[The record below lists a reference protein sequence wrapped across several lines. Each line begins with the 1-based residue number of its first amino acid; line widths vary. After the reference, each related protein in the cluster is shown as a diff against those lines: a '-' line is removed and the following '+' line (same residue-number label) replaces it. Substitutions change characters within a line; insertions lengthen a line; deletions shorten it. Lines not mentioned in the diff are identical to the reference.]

1 MIPPWRK
8 LRACLLSVA
17 FVARRSRASS
27 RSDVLDSLLV
37 RIVSLVGRAGWA
49 GSVGR
54 WVDTGM
60 NLRVRP
66 PQIEAHGLAFALKC
80 TEMCCREATRGEPI
94 VRREGSAIDRCVV
107 EI

>member
-1 MIPPWRK
+1 M
-8 LRACLLSVA
+8 
-17 FVARRSRASS
+17 ARRSRASL
-27 RSDVLDSLLV
+27 RSLVLDCLLV

-66 PQIEAHGLAFALKC
+66 PQIEAQRTAQA
-80 TEMCCREATRGEPI
+80 TEN
-94 VRREGSAIDRCVV
+94 VLNCVV
-107 EI
+107 GRLLVGSR